1 MLICLLIYSV
11 FLCCCSLTQS
21 CLTLCNPVELQHA
34 RLPCPSLS
42 PWVCSNSCPLG
53 WWCHPTI
60 SLSVAPF
67 SSCPQSFTASGS
79 FPTSRLFASSGQSIE
94 ASASA
99 SVLSVNNQSWFPL
112 DWLVWPCCPRHSQE
126 SPQHHSLKASVLQS
140 SVFFMVQLSHS
151 DITTGKTIALAR
163 RTFVGK
169 VMSSFF
175 KYAV

>member
-1 MLICLLIYSV
+1 MSD
-11 FLCCCSLTQS
+11 SLR
-21 CLTLCNPVELQHA
+21 PHELQHA
-34 RLPCPSLS
+34 RLLYPSLS
-42 PWVCSNSCPLG
+42 PGVCSNSGPFCR
-53 WWCHPTI
+53 WCHPTI
-60 SLSVAPF
+60 SSLVIPF
-67 SSCPQSFTASGS
+67 STCLQSFPAKGS
-79 FPTSRLFASSGQSIE
+79 FPMSQLFTWGGQSIE
-94 ASASA
+94 ASASE

-112 DWLVWPCCPRHSQE
+112 DWLVWACCPRHSQE

-140 SVFFMVQLSHS
+140 SVFFMVQLSHP